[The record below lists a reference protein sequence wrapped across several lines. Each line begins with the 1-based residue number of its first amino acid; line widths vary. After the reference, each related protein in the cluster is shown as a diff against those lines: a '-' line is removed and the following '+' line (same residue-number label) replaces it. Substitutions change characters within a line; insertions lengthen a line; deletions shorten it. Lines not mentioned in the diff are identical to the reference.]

1 MGYAGGATP
10 VNQFYTETSATVKNT
25 TKAGAVAAGP
35 TIYLKGVTINP
46 SANTCHVKIYDGAAN
61 TDTLIYEMKIAD
73 EDMYQEYIAA
83 VGIKAQNGLFVELVA
98 GTNSV
103 AVIWQ

>member
-10 VNQFYTETSATVKNT
+10 VNQFYTETSATVKNKT
-25 TKAGAVAAGP
+25 AAGVAAGP

-61 TDTLIYEMKIAD
+61 TGILIYEMKIAD

-83 VGIKAQNGLFVELVA
+83 VGIKAQNGLYVELVA